1 MWLSNDIYVF
11 LEKSLGLSL
20 TWFMSLLQLTNR
32 VAFSV
37 SKLGRGG
44 GGSYD
49 KLDAS
54 DGSEGVD
61 LRMPKLS
68 GASRLWRG
76 DLKTF
81 SSFE

>member
-1 MWLSNDIYVF
+1 MF
-11 LEKSLGLSL
+11 LDKLLDLSL

-37 SKLGRGG
+37 SKLVRGG

-49 KLDAS
+49 KSDAS
-54 DGSEGVD
+54 DGSEGVA

-68 GASRLWRG
+68 GVSRLCCG
-76 DLKTF
+76 GFKTF
-81 SSFE
+81 SSLE